1 MKAIRKIFI
10 VALMLSL
17 ILTVATAVAA
27 DDMTFNQ
34 GDSNETINIEHTQ
47 NDYLTGKDSEDYSV
61 STQDKKPGSFHDLQ
75 MLIDNSSGVINL
87 ERDYI
92 YNDATD
98 RYLTIHNKPYGSIE
112 LFIEL
117 FVESDTGIKVNK
129 SIQINGNG
137 HSIDA
142 RNMTRIFNIIADN
155 VVLKNITFLNGNCY
169 NPNALQYEIILV
181 GAGHNSPNA
190 VVYDSGKFRDESFR
204 SLAFSLK
211 GGAIYCRANGLK
223 ITDSTF
229 KGNIADY
236 GGAIY
241 IDGSDSQLSNLR
253 FSNNTAYDGGAIYVC
268 GKASIVQSKF
278 DSNSGLRG
286 GSSISSRG
294 DVNIQNCIFTKGN
307 GRNVVLYGKNWQID
321 NMTSS
326 YYNSFVK
333 FAPGLDFIYNLT
345 PSHGDYHN
353 LKITFGILG
362 PTYYPGFFNDTK
374 GYSNTK
380 SFILDVNGQAY
391 KLRTDENSQSQLN
404 LKMPN
409 GYITLKVYNPITNKS
424 ISKSFNFGPYIY
436 NHTSINVEKVKSTPK
451 LIAKNKVFNKK
462 KKIKSYSVV
471 LKDKNNKNLK
481 KAVITLKINGKSF
494 KAKTNKYGKATFKIK
509 LNKKGTFKAKI
520 TFKENKNYK
529 SISKTVKIKVR

>member
-61 STQDKKPGSFHDLQ
+61 STQDKKPDSFHDLQ
-75 MLIDNSSGVINL
+75 MLIDNASGVINL
-87 ERDYI
+87 ERDYA
-92 YNDATD
+92 YNDATE
-98 RYLTIHNKPYGSIE
+98 RYLTIHDKSYGG
-112 LFIEL
+112 IEL
-117 FVESDTGIKVNK
+117 FVESDTGIKINK
-129 SIQINGNG
+129 TLHINGNG

-169 NPNALQYEIILV
+169 NPNVLQYEIILL

-190 VVYDSGKFRDESFR
+190 VVYDSGKFRDESLR
-204 SLAFSLK
+204 SLALSLK
-211 GGAIYCRANGLK
+211 GGAIYCQANGLK

-229 KGNIADY
+229 KGNIADN

-268 GKASIVQSKF
+268 GKASIVQSIF

-286 GSSISSRG
+286 GSSISSSG

-345 PSHGDYHN
+345 PNHGDYHN

-391 KLRTDENSQSQLN
+391 KLRTDENSQSQLKV
-404 LKMPN
+404 KMPN

-424 ISKSFNFGPYIY
+424 ISKSFNFGPYMY
-436 NHTSINVEKVKSTPK
+436 NYTSINVEKVKSTPK

-462 KKIKSYSVV
+462 KKIKMYSVV

-481 KAVITLKINGKSF
+481 KAEITLKINGKSF

-529 SISKTVKIKVR
+529 SISKTVKIKIR